1 MNDYPVLVGQAV
13 LVAGGASGLGE
24 ATVRRLVKEGAFPII
39 FDRDQIRGEALAAEF
54 GESVSFVYGDI
65 CREDDVLAALA
76 ANGGRQVRMTVIC
89 AFSGG
94 GGPVLDKD
102 GSPKPLE
109 EFRAATE
116 VNLVGTF
123 NVMRLAA
130 SHMANNEPDDDGA
143 RGVIVTT
150 GSICGIEGQNFQIA
164 YASSK
169 AAVIGMSLPA
179 ARDLRPFGIRVVCIA
194 PGSFLTPG
202 IADMDESTHKFY
214 ERAATFPKRLGHPD
228 EYARLVVQIYSN
240 SYINGE
246 TIRIDGGARLAAF
259 GS

>member
-1 MNDYPVLVGQAV
+1 MNEYPVLVDQAV

-39 FDRDQIRGEALAAEF
+39 FDRDQLRGAALAAEL
-54 GESVSFVYGDI
+54 GDSVRFVHGDI
-65 CREDDVLAALA
+65 CREEDVLAALA
-76 ANGGRQVRMTVIC
+76 ANGGRSIRMAVIC
-89 AFSGG
+89 AFFGG
-94 GGPVLDKD
+94 SGPVLERD
-102 GSPKPLE
+102 GSPKPLD

-116 VNLVGTF
+116 INLIGTF

-130 SHMANNEPDDDGA
+130 SHMARNEPDEDGA

-150 GSICGIEGQNFQIA
+150 GSICGIEGQNMQIA

-169 AAVIGMSLPA
+169 AGVIGMSLPA

-194 PGSFLTPG
+194 PGSFLTPQFAL
-202 IADMDESTHKFY
+202 IDEGVRNFY
-214 ERAATFPKRLGHPD
+214 ERTATFPKRLGHPD

-240 SYINGE
+240 GYINGE
-246 TIRIDGGARLAAF
+246 TIRIDGGARLPAF